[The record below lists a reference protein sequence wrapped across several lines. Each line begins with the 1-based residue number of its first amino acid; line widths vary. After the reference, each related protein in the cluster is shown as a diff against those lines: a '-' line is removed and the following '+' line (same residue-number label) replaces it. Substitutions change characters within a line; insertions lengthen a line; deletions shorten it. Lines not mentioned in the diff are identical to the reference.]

1 MKKLLVTMIIVALN
15 YSAFAGESSS
25 LVNEE
30 VASLIGQYD
39 NETLV
44 VISNELVKMANEE
57 EGIGE
62 FDLAS
67 THYDRALKIRE
78 AIGMQSHKSFASIQ
92 YLASQAFSKAGNF
105 CEASLYAKKASEAFG
120 KHGISKYEEK
130 ANLEAK
136 EFAKACAVVAT
147 R

>member
-1 MKKLLVTMIIVALN
+1 MKKLLVTMTIALLN
-15 YSAFAGESSS
+15 YSAFAGEAT
-25 LVNEE
+25 LANEE
-30 VASLIGQYD
+30 VASLIEQYD

-78 AIGMQSHKSFASIQ
+78 AIGMKSHKSFASIQ
-92 YLASQAFSKAGNF
+92 YLASQAYSKAGNF
-105 CEASLYAKKASEAFG
+105 CEASLYAKKASEAFRS
-120 KHGISKYEEK
+120 HGIVKYEEK
-130 ANLEAK
+130 AQMEAK
-136 EFAKACAVVAT
+136 EFAKACAVVAA